1 VFDRQ
6 IRKNKTQV
14 LRRGVVSC
22 LKVFYKKSFLKQ
34 YNKAGLVLRLE
45 VCVED
50 PRDFRID
57 KSLVHPDYWASSRIT
72 R

>member
-1 VFDRQ
+1 
-6 IRKNKTQV
+6 
-14 LRRGVVSC
+14 VVSC